1 MTPQEAKR
9 SESYDKGHMVELQKD
24 AGPLAKGTLLKVER
38 IDQRANV
45 LHCTDHQGK
54 PHTLHPREHKLGA
67 YTQERV
73 EFSPGDSIKFTQN
86 HRLPSATGPGPE
98 VKNGQRAEV
107 SRAHASG
114 TVEEIA
120 SLKTAVAL
128 CAQTTGVLAQCV
140 QGAHGVPAVVTPT
153 ANATGVTVG
162 AGGAAGVITGT
173 SSATST
179 AGVALT
185 FKDTPTLGS
194 TAMTWVMSGT
204 ICDGGTRGLA
214 PGQGDC
220 P

>member
-1 MTPQEAKR
+1 MKKQVQQGFTLI
-9 SESYDKGHMVELQKD
+9 ELMIVV
-24 AGPLAKGTLLKVER
+24 AIIGILAAIAIPMYG
-38 IDQRANV
+38 N
-45 LHCTDHQGK
+45 
-54 PHTLHPREHKLGA
+54 
-67 YTQERV
+67 YT
-73 EFSPGDSIKFTQN
+73 
-86 HRLPSATGPGPE
+86 
-98 VKNGQRAEV
+98 